1 MLKMKLKHIEVIH
14 LLKTQ
19 IHKIEN
25 TKIKLDFENK
35 IHRILKATTNS
46 FNSRWIIYKTIS
58 IENDLPTVC
67 KQLNKLGIEIFKEN
81 NCD

>member
-58 IENDLPTVC
+58 IEKDLKYIC
-67 KQLNKLGIEIFKEN
+67 EKLNKLGIDII
-81 NCD
+81 